1 MKKISIIVPVF
12 NTADYIQDCLRCLLN
27 QTYANIEIIV
37 IDDGS
42 YDGTGEI
49 LDNFEKIDDRLIVT
63 HQKKSGVSLARNAGI
78 KMSKGD
84 YICFV
89 DADDLCTADMIE
101 YLVKISDNADVVSCE
116 YALKKSRDISDI
128 ENNKIESIESISG
141 KKGIEYMFYQI
152 NIDNGPCA
160 KLYSRRIVARIRF
173 PENTTIGE
181 DFMFNYEVFK
191 KAKKIIISN
200 QKKYIYFQNPKNTT
214 RAKFTKSRMDAV
226 KVSTDMLDD
235 VKKLF
240 PELETAAKRRLFF
253 AATRTAFSMDK
264 ELRKEH
270 IKDFNMCRN
279 IIRKTSKSIIFDK
292 KSSIKD
298 KLFALLATLHPKIL
312 VLLHD
317 SVKKN
322 V

>member
-27 QTYANIEIIV
+27 QTYTNIEIIV

-49 LDNFEKIDDRLIVT
+49 LDNFEKLDNRLIVT

-78 KMSKGD
+78 KISKGD

-116 YALKKSRDISDI
+116 YALQKSRDISDI

-141 KKGIEYMFYQI
+141 KKGIEYMLYQI
-152 NIDNGPCA
+152 YIDNGPCA
-160 KLYSRRIVARIRF
+160 KLYSRRIASGICF
-173 PENTTIGE
+173 PENITIGE
-181 DFMFNYEVFK
+181 DFIFNYEVFK
-191 KAKKIIISN
+191 KAKNIIISN

-264 ELRKEH
+264 ELRKKH
-270 IKDFNMCRN
+270 IKDFNMCRI

-298 KLFALLATLHPKIL
+298 KLFASIAMLHPKIL
-312 VLLHD
+312 ILLHD
-317 SVKKN
+317 GVKKN